1 MLTTHCLTPHLWGSV
16 MAGVLYVV
24 ATPIGNL
31 EDISLRALRVLKE
44 VDLIAAEDTRHTRIL
59 LDHYNIGTPLVSYH
73 QHNEKAQ
80 APRLVERLKHGENMA
95 LVSDAGTP
103 AISDPGYRLVV
114 EALRAGIRV
123 TPIPGASALASALS
137 AGGLPTDRF
146 VFEGFLPSKK
156 GERESRLEALRG
168 ENRTVVFYEAPHRLK
183 DSLAALRRVLGN
195 RDIVIGRELSKV
207 HEEFLRGT
215 IDEILAG
222 LAERELKGELT
233 IVVRGAQHTEQI
245 SQDELAA
252 EIRRLIGAGVGV
264 KQISES
270 LGERYRLAKRDV
282 YRLALRLKDAPAKS

>member
-1 MLTTHCLTPHLWGSV
+1 M
-16 MAGVLYVV
+16 
-24 ATPIGNL
+24 
-31 EDISLRALRVLKE
+31 
-44 VDLIAAEDTRHTRIL
+44 
-59 LDHYNIGTPLVSYH
+59 
-73 QHNEKAQ
+73 
-80 APRLVERLKHGENMA
+80 
-95 LVSDAGTP
+95 
-103 AISDPGYRLVV
+103 
-114 EALRAGIRV
+114 
-123 TPIPGASALASALS
+123 
-137 AGGLPTDRF
+137 
-146 VFEGFLPSKK
+146 
-156 GERESRLEALRG
+156 
-168 ENRTVVFYEAPHRLK
+168 VFYEAPHRLK

-233 IVVRGAQHTEQI
+233 IVVRGAQDTEQI

>member
-1 MLTTHCLTPHLWGSV
+1 
-16 MAGVLYVV
+16 
-24 ATPIGNL
+24 
-31 EDISLRALRVLKE
+31 
-44 VDLIAAEDTRHTRIL
+44 
-59 LDHYNIGTPLVSYH
+59 
-73 QHNEKAQ
+73 
-80 APRLVERLKHGENMA
+80 MA

-233 IVVRGAQHTEQI
+233 IVVRGAQDTEQI

-264 KQISES
+264 KQISEI

>member
-1 MLTTHCLTPHLWGSV
+1 
-16 MAGVLYVV
+16 MASVLYVV

-80 APRLVERLKHGENMA
+80 APRLVERLEHGENMA

-195 RDIVIGRELSKV
+195 RDIVIGRELSKL

-215 IDEILAG
+215 IDEVIVQ
-222 LAERELKGELT
+222 LAEREVKGEVT
-233 IVVRGAQHTEQI
+233 IVVRGIEENERVSPET
-245 SQDELAA
+245 LARDV
-252 EIRRLIGAGVGV
+252 RRLLEEGCGV
-264 KQISES
+264 KEIAAQLAEH
-270 LGERYRLAKRDV
+270 YRLPRREV
-282 YRLALRLKDAPAKS
+282 YQLALQLRNERT